1 LKMKMWLKSLG
12 KGWVKRILDILSGVI
27 ITSGLVDLVL
37 WFQIE
42 ALIPSWTMFATAVAS
57 VALMQ
62 VVREML

>member
-1 LKMKMWLKSLG
+1 MSLKSLG

-42 ALIPSWTMFATAVAS
+42 ALIPSWTMFAAAVAS